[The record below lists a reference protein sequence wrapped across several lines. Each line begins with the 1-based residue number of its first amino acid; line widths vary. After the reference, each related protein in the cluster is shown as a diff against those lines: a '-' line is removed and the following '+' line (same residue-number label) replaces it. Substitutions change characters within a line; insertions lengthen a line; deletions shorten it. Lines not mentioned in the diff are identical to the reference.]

1 MSQNNNAFICVG
13 DVYRKDT
20 VDKTHYP
27 AFHQMEGVRTYKF
40 SDIGAKDVREAKI
53 ICERDLKQV
62 LENLAKHLFGD
73 VEMRWVEAYFPFTEP
88 SIELEIF
95 YNNEWLEV
103 LGSGVIHDKV
113 MQRASKDITKEV
125 GWAFGLGLE
134 RWAMKLF
141 DIQDIR
147 LFWS

>member
-1 MSQNNNAFICVG
+1 MARNI
-13 DVYRKDT
+13 
-20 VDKTHYP
+20 
-27 AFHQMEGVRTYKF
+27 
-40 SDIGAKDVREAKI
+40 
-53 ICERDLKQV
+53 
-62 LENLAKHLFGD
+62 FGD

-103 LGSGVIHDKV
+103 LGSGVIHDRV
-113 MQRASKDITKEV
+113 MLNAGKSVTDEV

-141 DIQDIR
+141 DI
-147 LFWS
+147 